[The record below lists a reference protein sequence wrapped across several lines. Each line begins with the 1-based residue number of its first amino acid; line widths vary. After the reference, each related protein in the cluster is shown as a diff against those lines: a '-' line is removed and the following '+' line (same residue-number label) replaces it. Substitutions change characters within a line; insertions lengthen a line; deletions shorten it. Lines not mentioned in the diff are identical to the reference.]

1 MMIISG
7 IKFAV
12 LLVIFSAESECRECR
27 GTGDV
32 KIFVIG
38 NRVYFTAKIVH
49 VIIRD

>member
-7 IKFAV
+7 IKCAV
-12 LLVIFSAESECRECR
+12 LLVIFSAESECRGR

-38 NRVYFTAKIVH
+38 NRVYFTDKIVH